1 MPNIKHCIFDSS
13 GMSLHFLNTDE
24 DIYSEYTEALEKLQ
38 IETYKKLRARNGI
51 WANNQYKY
59 VKTVG
64 DLNSL
69 DTTYME
75 DLLIV
80 RYNYAAPRS

>member
-38 IETYKKLRARNGI
+38 IETYKKLRSRNGI

-80 RYNYAAPRS
+80 RYNYAPQRS